1 MVNSFGR
8 QVGMVTFLHISDLHR
23 DSGSGLTTSS
33 LIESLRLD
41 RQRYIS
47 EGLLQ
52 PDIAI
57 ISGDIVYGVTKD
69 DPSSDAALKA
79 QYDEAHDFLVR
90 LSDLF
95 FSGNRDRIVIV
106 PGNHDISH
114 PHVLRST
121 VPEVIPADGD
131 RRNLI
136 ARQLGEDESLWRWV
150 WSDFSLRRIA
160 DRDQYAERLR
170 PFATFYDTFYE
181 SRRRFSLEPSQQL
194 ALHDFPELGVVVAGL
209 SSCCDNDLF
218 NRCGRIHPDCIAGA
232 TREVTD
238 LVRLGHMPIAVWH
251 HNLAGG
257 PKDSDYVEAEFLQS
271 LMDGGFALGFH
282 GHQHRPQFIEHRFT
296 ADKEKALAVI
306 SAGTLCGGPR
316 TLPSGRMR
324 AYNLVCVDTATGQC
338 SLHVRDMKNSD
349 FRSPVWGAANVP
361 EFGGSSI
368 SFELTISPSARHPT
382 PGMVPPVQN
391 DSDEPVQAVQVVV
404 NEKLALE
411 AASEAAR
418 LLRSGKAQPAI
429 ELVRPHLSSP
439 LARRVAVE
447 AFLELDNWEEIER
460 LCSPAQSN
468 AELIALM
475 EAHYQLGHRSE
486 LRALIES
493 ETVTLNQD
501 AAVRQSAEQA
511 RARLGGVR

>member
-1 MVNSFGR
+1 
-8 QVGMVTFLHISDLHR
+8 MVTFLHISDLHR

-33 LIESLRLD
+33 LLESLRLD
-41 RQRYIS
+41 RKRYIA
-47 EGLLQ
+47 EGLPQ

-57 ISGDIVYGVTKD
+57 VSGDIVYGVTKD

-79 QYDEAHDFLVR
+79 QYDEAHNFLVR

-95 FSGNRDRIVIV
+95 FSGNRDRIVLV
-106 PGNHDISH
+106 PGNHDVSH

-121 VPEVIPADGD
+121 VPEDIPADGD
-131 RRNLI
+131 RRALI
-136 ARQLGEDESLWRWV
+136 AKQLQEDESLWRWA
-150 WSDFSLRRIA
+150 WSEFALRRIV
-160 DRDQYAERLR
+160 DRGQYAERLR
-170 PFATFYDTFYE
+170 PFAAFYDTFYE
-181 SRRRFSLEPSQQL
+181 NRRCFSLEPSQQL
-194 ALHDFPELGVVVAGL
+194 ALHDFPDLGVVVAGL

-218 NRCGRIHPDCIAGA
+218 NRSGRIHPDCIAGA
-232 TREVTD
+232 TRGVAD
-238 LVRLGHMPIAVWH
+238 LVRLGRMPLAVWH

-271 LMDGGFALGFH
+271 LMDGGFVLGFH

-296 ADKEKALAVI
+296 ADKKKALAVI

-324 AYNLVCVDTATGQC
+324 AYNLACIDTTTGKC
-338 SLHVRDMKNSD
+338 SLHVRDMKNSN
-349 FRSPVWGAANVP
+349 FSLPVWGAANVP
-361 EFGGSSI
+361 EFGGSSL
-368 SFELTISPSARHPT
+368 SFELTI
-382 PGMVPPVQN
+382 PPNSRRPPLEEVAPFQ
-391 DSDEPVQAVQVVV
+391 SGGDEPVRATQVVP

-411 AASEAAR
+411 ATSEAAR
-418 LLRSGKAQPAI
+418 LLRNGKAQPAI
-429 ELVRPHLSSP
+429 ELVRPHLASP

-447 AFLELDNWEEIER
+447 AFLELDKWDEIER
-460 LCSPAQSN
+460 LCSPSQSN

-475 EAHYQLGHRSE
+475 EAHYQLGHRPE

>member
-1 MVNSFGR
+1 
-8 QVGMVTFLHISDLHR
+8 MVTFLHISDLHR
-23 DSGSGLTTSS
+23 DAGSGLTTSS
-33 LIESLRLD
+33 LLESLRLD
-41 RQRYIS
+41 RERYIA
-47 EGLLQ
+47 EGLSS

-57 ISGDIVYGVTKD
+57 VSGDIVYGVTKD
-69 DPSSDAALKA
+69 DPSSDAALKS
-79 QYDEAHDFLVR
+79 QYAEAHEFLIR
-90 LSDLF
+90 LSELF

-136 ARQLGEDESLWRWV
+136 ARQLGEDESVWRWV
-150 WSDFSLRRIA
+150 GSDFTLRRIS
-160 DRDQYAERLR
+160 DRGQYAERLR
-170 PFATFYDTFYE
+170 PFATFYEKFYE

-194 ALHDFPELGVVVAGL
+194 ALHEFPELGVVVAGL
-209 SSCCDNDLF
+209 SSCCENDLF

-232 TREVTD
+232 TREVAD
-238 LVRLGHMPIAVWH
+238 LVRLGHVPIAVWH

-306 SAGTLCGGPR
+306 SAGTLCGGPS

-349 FRSPVWGAANVP
+349 FKSPVWGAANVP

-368 SFELTISPSARHPT
+368 TFELTISSSARHPT
-382 PGMVPPVQN
+382 PGKVPPVQN
-391 DSDEPVQAVQVVV
+391 DIDEPAQAAPVVV

-411 AASEAAR
+411 AASEAMR
-418 LLRSGKAQPAI
+418 LLRSGKVQPAI
-429 ELVRPHLSSP
+429 ELLQPYLSSP
-439 LARRVAVE
+439 LARRVAIE
-447 AFLELDNWEEIER
+447 ALLELDKWEDIEL
-460 LCSPAQSN
+460 LCRHSQSN
-468 AELIALM
+468 AELVALM
-475 EAHYQLGHRSE
+475 EAQYQLGHRSE
-486 LRALIES
+486 LRMLIES

-501 AAVRQSAEQA
+501 AAVRQSVDQA
-511 RARLGGVR
+511 RARLGGDR